1 METIMRKSKVAIK
14 RTTSNFSY
22 LKSKKKTRC
31 LFWRAVTLGLILA
44 AAAVAI
50 IRLSVEA
57 SDHLTGT

>member
-1 METIMRKSKVAIK
+1 
-14 RTTSNFSY
+14 
-22 LKSKKKTRC
+22 
-31 LFWRAVTLGLILA
+31 LILA